1 MDFLQVAHHAVQ
13 DVQASVDGA
22 AEAQLLGADDLLDI
36 GFVLTQLGVAGLAG
50 LDDSVDQLG
59 QERTVDAQHA
69 AMAGSA
75 AQQTAH
81 NVAAALVGGQDAVGC
96 HKDGGTD
103 VVGDDA
109 DGDVVLF
116 ILFILLAGDA
126 LHMVQHGGNG
136 VDLEQ
141 VVDILHN
148 DGQTLQAHA
157 GIDVGLGQQFIVAL
171 AVSIV
176 LAEDQVPDLHE
187 AVAITADATG
197 GFAAA
202 VLQATVIVDLRAGAA
217 GTRAMLPEVILFAQA
232 DHVVLG
238 DADGLGPDVVGLIV
252 VLIDGDIQLIG
263 GDLQFFGQEFPGPGN
278 DFLLKV
284 ILEAEVAQHLKE
296 AAMAGGDA
304 DALNIRCTDALLA
317 GGHAMARRLF
327 LAEEPFLHGG
337 HAAIDQQQA
346 GVVFRHQ
353 REAAQAQMAF
363 GLKIMQ
369 ILFAQFVKSCPLH
382 VCVLL
387 SIDLR

>member
-1 MDFLQVAHHAVQ
+1 
-13 DVQASVDGA
+13 
-22 AEAQLLGADDLLDI
+22 
-36 GFVLTQLGVAGLAG
+36 
-50 LDDSVDQLG
+50 
-59 QERTVDAQHA
+59 
-69 AMAGSA
+69 
-75 AQQTAH
+75 
-81 NVAAALVGGQDAVGC
+81 
-96 HKDGGTD
+96 
-103 VVGDDA
+103 
-109 DGDVVLF
+109 
-116 ILFILLAGDA
+116 
-126 LHMVQHGGNG
+126 
-136 VDLEQ
+136 
-141 VVDILHN
+141 
-148 DGQTLQAHA
+148 
-157 GIDVGLGQQFIVAL
+157 
-171 AVSIV
+171 
-176 LAEDQVPDLHE
+176 
-187 AVAITADATG
+187 
-197 GFAAA
+197 
-202 VLQATVIVDLRAGAA
+202 
-217 GTRAMLPEVILFAQA
+217 MLPEVILFAQA

-252 VLIDGDIQLIG
+252 VLIDGDVQLIG
-263 GDLQFFGQEFPGPGN
+263 GDLQLFGQEFPGPGN

-337 HAAIDQQQA
+337 HAAVDQQQA